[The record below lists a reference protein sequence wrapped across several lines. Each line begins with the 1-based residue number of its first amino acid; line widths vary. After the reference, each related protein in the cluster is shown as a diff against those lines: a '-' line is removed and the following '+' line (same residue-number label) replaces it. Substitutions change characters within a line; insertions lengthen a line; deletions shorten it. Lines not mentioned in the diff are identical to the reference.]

1 MDAKQAAQRKANIAA
16 AKEAGD
22 FKKAAKLAEA
32 DDEKDDVA
40 QAEEAHTEKSR
51 QDWLSYYIEVSDYS
65 KAVGMCITPEEEAGV
80 DEKFEAKRVAYVAEM
95 CKQGKFHVA
104 KQYALNE
111 EEIAKCDEHE
121 EAQQEA
127 SRLEWFDFYLSECKF
142 DKAGE
147 LACTTEEF
155 ARVGAE
161 ESSFNEK
168 CRLEWLSHHTAKG
181 DYESALGLVVSSEEQ
196 DELKST
202 METYRVEHLKY
213 YMEIKDYAK
222 AKSTACTKEELAA
235 IDEVAPQKTRWFG
248 LF

>member
-1 MDAKQAAQRKANIAA
+1 M
-16 AKEAGD
+16 G
-22 FKKAAKLAEA
+22 
-32 DDEKDDVA
+32 
-40 QAEEAHTEKSR
+40 
-51 QDWLSYYIEVSDYS
+51 
-65 KAVGMCITPEEEAGV
+65 AGV

-127 SRLEWFDFYLSECKF
+127 SRLEWFDYYLCECKF
-142 DKAGE
+142 DKARE
-147 LACTTEEF
+147 LACTTEEI

-235 IDEVAPQKTRWFG
+235 IDEVAPPKTRWFG

>member
-1 MDAKQAAQRKANIAA
+1 M
-16 AKEAGD
+16 
-22 FKKAAKLAEA
+22 
-32 DDEKDDVA
+32 
-40 QAEEAHTEKSR
+40 

-127 SRLEWFDFYLSECKF
+127 SRLEWFDFYLCECKF

-147 LACTTEEF
+147 LACTTEEVPPPPPRWPLATLITVAVTAGAADPLPLTKQRSF
-155 ARVGAE
+155 WSVRSLARSRRPRSPTRPSAGRRACVRC
-161 ESSFNEK
+161 S
-168 CRLEWLSHHTAKG
+168 CRSCCPP
-181 DYESALGLVVSSEEQ
+181 
-196 DELKST
+196 
-202 METYRVEHLKY
+202 R
-213 YMEIKDYAK
+213 
-222 AKSTACTKEELAA
+222 
-235 IDEVAPQKTRWFG
+235 R
-248 LF
+248 